1 MLFHMIAGD
10 RLMKFTILG
19 LAAAAIALSSTFVV
33 HAPASAQ
40 GSGAPFTLAQ
50 ATLGQKVFA
59 QNCASCH
66 GANLKGV
73 SAPSLIGK
81 TSGIAQQTVV
91 EVYEYV
97 SQQMP
102 MTAPGSLSKAQFL
115 SVVAYILEKNGH
127 KPSARPLT
135 EAVATSETTEIAAH
149 P

>member
-1 MLFHMIAGD
+1 
-10 RLMKFTILG
+10 MKLTVLG
-19 LAAAAIALSSTFVV
+19 LAAGAIALSSLFAVDGS
-33 HAPASAQ
+33 AIAQ
-40 GSGAPFTLAQ
+40 GSGAPFTAVQAAQ
-50 ATLGQKVFA
+50 GQKVFA
-59 QNCASCH
+59 QSCAACH

-73 SAPSLIGK
+73 SAPALIGK
-81 TSGIAQQTVV
+81 TSGIAQQSVV

-127 KPSARPLT
+127 KPGARPLT

>member
-1 MLFHMIAGD
+1 
-10 RLMKFTILG
+10 MKFTVLG
-19 LAAAAIALSSTFVV
+19 FAAAALALPSLFAA
-33 HAPASAQ
+33 HGPAIAQ
-40 GSGAPFTLAQ
+40 GSGAPFTAVQAAQ
-50 ATLGQKVFA
+50 GQKVFA
-59 QNCASCH
+59 QSCAVCH

-73 SAPSLIGK
+73 SAPALIGK

-127 KPSARPLT
+127 KPNGRPLT
-135 EAVATSETTEIAAH
+135 EAAATSETTVIAAH